1 MKKVQLP
8 NTSLLATAT
17 GVRIPHLVR
26 TPEGKIFCVRKT
38 NMDAKQGNYGK
49 AYLEGLNVLPSQK
62 LENVL
67 DVEHGE
73 QLSLIYTQNSRLKIM
88 KFNVK

>member
-8 NTSLLATAT
+8 NTRLLATAT
-17 GVRIPHLVR
+17 GERIPHLVR
-26 TPEGKIFCVRKT
+26 TPEGKMFCVRKT
-38 NMDAKQGNYGK
+38 NMNAKQGHYGK
-49 AYLEGLNVLPSQK
+49 AYLEELDVKPNQK

-73 QLSLIYTQNSRLKIM
+73 QLSLIYTQNSRFKIM